1 MVLRR
6 SLLSEESDVVILIKI
21 NCRKIV
27 VCSNKLI
34 CILLAQEKVP
44 LTTAP
49 YSSTQPGAMTGDYQQ
64 NNYVA

>member
-34 CILLAQEKVP
+34 SILLAQEKVP

-49 YSSTQPGAMTGDYQQ
+49 YNSTQPGAMTGDYQQ